1 MRHNP
6 LYIDLYEKSTGN
18 QVHPKQVDSALRDA
32 LGHLGY
38 PYDNDSWYLDWMT
51 ELSIKGADAAS
62 HLRKQSTGTLLV
74 DVKGNGYYKNL
85 DPTQTMTSEEKE
97 AYDAY
102 SQFYNDKADALD
114 WITDHYSFNSGHA
127 PRNNP
132 RKKPAPSRGRKP
144 ARDNATFTGEPIKG
158 LQPRHVVDTFYA
170 EINRRIPGSTS
181 VPIPPIHSLH
191 INHDV
196 LSQAFIF
203 ADYAVRK
210 FAPIVLSVVGSQEH
224 ASRLRKLPKIVD
236 VDTANAAI
244 KATSNA
250 ASAARR
256 EAGTAARAILKAGY
270 DNSAAAHAF
279 LVAIAVV
286 KAAQEAAYYARRTE
300 NATVEPHSAS
310 ATELSAADSAD
321 RTAEY
326 AAEAAAEAAVNY
338 TPTVAEQIWKAA
350 NEMLAELSGI
360 RSNKS
365 HKPAR
370 DNANFTGE
378 PLIYDTP
385 DQMTVLVSEF
395 YRAIDERIP
404 GNTPVPIPPPESI
417 HPRRLLPAQCY
428 IFADYAVRRFAP
440 IQLEAT
446 EFSHEAE
453 VLRNLPKITNRDT
466 LNRAMDKAT
475 NAQKDVYEH
484 TKPFYT
490 DSYTVIDDARAAL
503 TTVFDYNV
511 PSTDTRT
518 ALYAAMAAC
527 RAAKVNPG
535 ETWKAVKEMLKSL

>member
-6 LYIDLYEKSTGN
+6 LYIDLYEKSTGK
-18 QVHPKQVDSALRDA
+18 QVHPKQVDNALRDA

-62 HLRKQSTGTLLV
+62 HLRKQSTETLLV

-85 DPTQTMTSEEKE
+85 DPTQAMTSEEKE

-132 RKKPAPSRGRKP
+132 RKKPVPSRGRKP
-144 ARDNATFTGEPIKG
+144 ARDNATFTGKPING

-170 EINRRIPGSTS
+170 EINQRIPGSTS
-181 VPIPPIHSLH
+181 VPIPPFHLLH

-210 FAPIVLSVVGSQEH
+210 FAPIALSVVGSQEH

-244 KATSNA
+244 KATSSA
-250 ASAARR
+250 ANAARR
-256 EAGTAARAILKAGY
+256 EAGTAARDILKAGY

-286 KAAQEAAYYARRTE
+286 QAAQEAAYYARRTE

-326 AAEAAAEAAVNY
+326 AAEAAAKAAVNY
-338 TPTVAEQIWKAA
+338 TPTVAEEIWKAA
-350 NEMLAELSGI
+350 NEMLAELSGV
-360 RSNKS
+360 RANKS

-370 DNANFTGE
+370 DNATFTGE

-395 YRAIDERIP
+395 YRVIDERIP

-417 HPRRLLPAQCY
+417 HPRHLLHTQSY

-440 IQLEAT
+440 IQLEAAK
-446 EFSHEAE
+446 FSDEAE
-453 VLRNLPKITNRDT
+453 VLRNLPKIVNENT
-466 LNRAMDKAT
+466 LNKAIDKVT
-475 NAQKDVYEH
+475 NAQEHIYSQH
-484 TKPFYT
+484 TKPYRD
-490 DSYTVIDDARAAL
+490 DSYTLIDDARAAL
-503 TTVFDYNV
+503 ASVDVHGAIDNKV
-511 PSTDTRT
+511 AR
-518 ALYAAMAAC
+518 YAAIVAYWSAAY
-527 RAAKVNPG
+527 KSQ